1 MTDKKPYRLGVALS
15 GGGARGFAHVGAL
28 KAIEEAGLKPD
39 IIAGVSAGSVV
50 SVLYAAGVKPDEM
63 LTMFSET
70 KFKDFCEF
78 STRSGGLFKITR
90 FKKFILK
97 QIGSHRNLEDLD
109 IPTYLGVTDFDHGCP
124 AEFHTGEIGDR
135 MMASCSIP
143 IVFYPVNID
152 GTKYVDGGV
161 LRNLPAWTIRDKCQ
175 RLIGINCSPL
185 ITAKDKPEHSMS
197 VFNVAMRT
205 YNLMAK
211 ANQAEDMAMCDL
223 AITTPDI
230 AHYKVFNLKEINKVY
245 ISGYAAT
252 KKALKSAS
260 WITELKR

>member
-1 MTDKKPYRLGVALS
+1 M
-15 GGGARGFAHVGAL
+15 
-28 KAIEEAGLKPD
+28 
-39 IIAGVSAGSVV
+39 
-50 SVLYAAGVKPDEM
+50 YAAGVRPDDM
-63 LTMFSET
+63 LSIFAEA

-78 STRSGGLFKITR
+78 STRSGGMFRINR

-97 QIGSHRNLEDLD
+97 HIGEHKNLEDLD
-109 IPTYLGVTDFDHGCP
+109 IPTYIGVTDFDHGCP

-143 IVFYPVNID
+143 IVFYPVKID
-152 GTKYVDGGV
+152 GVKYVDGGV
-161 LRNLPAWTIRDKCQ
+161 LRNLPSWIIRDKCE

-185 ITAKDKPEHSMS
+185 IVEKPEATTT
-197 VFNVAMRT
+197 VFSVAMRT

-230 AHYKVFNLKEINKVY
+230 AHYKVFNLKEINKVF

-260 WITELKR
+260 WINEL